1 VAGQIAV
8 AANCGPS
15 PGINNMAVN
24 VNLSNTDVSVLSAN
38 LRTVAD
44 GHLGTGSPATVIYLP
59 MSQSSFGQSAPLS
72 SRAWT
77 IDAHGDVRGR
87 KAASEGLFGP
97 KSRITSLAV
106 RTR

>member
-15 PGINNMAVN
+15 SGINNMAVN
-24 VNLSNTDVSVLSAN
+24 VNLSNTDASALSAN

-59 MSQSSFGQSAPLS
+59 MSRS
-72 SRAWT
+72 
-77 IDAHGDVRGR
+77 
-87 KAASEGLFGP
+87 
-97 KSRITSLAV
+97 
-106 RTR
+106 